1 MATRGAA
8 RRMGRATAVLVRR
21 RPLSWATFVRTR
33 ALPTPVGAVGQDV
46 QSRLR
51 VPPGFDAEI
60 SSSFSSAY
68 PSLLF
73 LPLAPVTNTAFSI
86 PTSLSPPCFPL
97 ANLCVQ
103 ICELQLFPHFSS

>member
-1 MATRGAA
+1 VRQRFLYAA
-8 RRMGRATAVLVRR
+8 VRLVG
-21 RPLSWATFVRTR
+21 PLLSWATFVRTR

-86 PTSLSPPCFPL
+86 PTSLSPPYFPL